1 MIGSG
6 SALNYSACQVSNE
19 LSKKRRDDSYF
30 AVDRRRKRKYM
41 KIIIPV
47 IIAVAAAGVAGAVLY
62 QPPAALAISGIDCDR
77 SEQLNYHI
85 HSHLDIFVNGV
96 QQQVPSRIGIL
107 SSPSCLYWLHT
118 HSEDGT
124 IHVEAPETR
133 GFALGQFLD
142 IWEQTHNSTAFFD
155 SVSSMPVTAY
165 VDGERFEGDYRTIPI
180 ESLKEIVLAYGT
192 PPTDIP
198 ADHDFGSITR

>member
-62 QPPAALAISGIDCDR
+62 QPPTALAISGIDCNR

-96 QQQVPSRIGIL
+96 QQQVP
-107 SSPSCLYWLHT
+107 
-118 HSEDGT
+118 
-124 IHVEAPETR
+124 
-133 GFALGQFLD
+133 
-142 IWEQTHNSTAFFD
+142 
-155 SVSSMPVTAY
+155 
-165 VDGERFEGDYRTIPI
+165 
-180 ESLKEIVLAYGT
+180 
-192 PPTDIP
+192 
-198 ADHDFGSITR
+198 

>member
-1 MIGSG
+1 
-6 SALNYSACQVSNE
+6 

-47 IIAVAAAGVAGAVLY
+47 IIAVLAAGIAGAILY
-62 QPPAALAISGIDCDR
+62 QPPTAMAISGIECHR

-85 HSHLDIFVNGV
+85 HSHLDVFVNGV
-96 QQQVPSRIGIL
+96 PQQVPSDIGIL

-124 IHVEAPETR
+124 IHVEAPEAR
-133 GFALGQFLD
+133 EFLVGQFLD
-142 IWEQTHNSTAFFD
+142 IWKQTLTNSTTFFD
-155 SVSSMPVTAY
+155 SVSGLPVTAY

-180 ESLKEIVLAYGT
+180 ESLKEIALAYGT
-192 PPTDIP
+192 PPKDIP

>member
-1 MIGSG
+1 
-6 SALNYSACQVSNE
+6 

-47 IIAVAAAGVAGAVLY
+47 IIAVVAAGIAGSILY
-62 QPPAALAISGIDCDR
+62 QPPTAMAISGVECDR
-77 SEQLNYHI
+77 AEQLNYHV

-96 QQQVPSRIGIL
+96 QQQVPSRIGII

-133 GFALGQFLD
+133 DFALGQFLD
-142 IWEQTHNSTAFFD
+142 IWEQTHNSTALFD
-155 SVSSMPVTAY
+155 TVSGMLVTAY

-192 PPTDIP
+192 PPKDIP

>member
-1 MIGSG
+1 
-6 SALNYSACQVSNE
+6 

-47 IIAVAAAGVAGAVLY
+47 IIAVLAAGIAGAILY
-62 QPPAALAISGIDCDR
+62 QPPTAMAISGIECHR

-85 HSHLDIFVNGV
+85 HSHLDVFVNGEP
-96 QQQVPSRIGIL
+96 QQIPSRIGIL

-124 IHVEAPETR
+124 VHVEAPEAR
-133 GFALGQFLD
+133 EFLVGQFLD
-142 IWEQTHNSTAFFD
+142 IWKQTLTNSTTFFD
-155 SVSSMPVTAY
+155 SVSGLPVTAY

-180 ESLKEIVLAYGT
+180 ESLKEIALAYGT
-192 PPTDIP
+192 PPKDIP
-198 ADHDFGSITR
+198 AEHDFGSITR